1 MMLYLAPEPPESNR
15 VQMKKAALNVLAFL
29 AGVSGLAVEQ
39 RPAVAP
45 GLLAQEDAAAHVASS
60 LLEVSDTAVQ
70 GRQERVENMLSAEQA
85 ALLSQEQ
92 ALESIAA
99 QQASLAQQQQALKER
114 EAKVEEEI
122 SQKLAGL
129 DASFA
134 QVSASSQS
142 GSSLEAGLETL
153 KKWHPKTYL
162 EMALPPLIYLGLVVV
177 AGWIYGR
184 HFTYPFPEI
193 QNPELKERP
202 FSMDDFTFG
211 LFDAFSCDPDKR
223 IFCCSC
229 FCLPIRWADTASS
242 PKINFMA
249 FLPGLMLFATLI
261 SLINLTYGATF
272 LAALGLGVLNR
283 QRIRNIYGLPHKTCA
298 SCTSD
303 TATWLFCSPCAVMQ
317 EAMQVEFVE
326 SSLDA
331 TVPQMVQMNHP
342 IMDKFSTAPPTTGN
356 LAGTLPAG
364 QRKANQSC
372 C

>member
-1 MMLYLAPEPPESNR
+1 
-15 VQMKKAALNVLAFL
+15 MKQATLCVAFAL
-29 AGVSGLAVEQ
+29 GVSGLTLEQ
-39 RPAVAP
+39 RPLVAP

-60 LLEVSDTAVQ
+60 LLEVSETAVQ
-70 GRQERVENMLSAEQA
+70 GRQERVESMLSAEQS

-114 EAKVEEEI
+114 EAKVEQEI

-142 GSSLEAGLETL
+142 KSTLEAGLEAL
-153 KKWHPKTYL
+153 KKWQEQSWM
-162 EMALPPLIYLGLVVV
+162 EMLLPPVVYLAIVVT

-193 QNPELKERP
+193 QNPELKDRP
-202 FSMDDFTFG
+202 YSMDDFTFG
-211 LFDAFSCDPDKR
+211 LFDSFSCDPDKR

-229 FCLPIRWADTASS
+229 FCMPIRWADTASS
-242 PKINFMA
+242 PKVNFMA

-272 LAALGLGVLNR
+272 LAALALGVLNR
-283 QRIRNIYGLPHKTCA
+283 QRIRNIYGLPHKTC
-298 SCTSD
+298 STCTTD
-303 TATWLFCSPCAVMQ
+303 AATWLFCSPCAVMQ

-326 SSLDA
+326 SSLEA
-331 TVPQMVQMNHP
+331 TVPQMVQMNNP
-342 IMDKFSTAPPTTGN
+342 IIDKFSTAPPTTGT
-356 LAGTLPAG
+356 LPGTLPAG